1 MKLSIVVPCFNE
13 EEALPIFYET
23 CEKSV
28 SKMPVEAEYW
38 FVDDGSKDHTLAE
51 IKKLQEKD
59 ERVHYISFSRN
70 FGKEAGLLAGLSAAE
85 GDLAVTMDVDLQ
97 DPPSLLPEMY
107 RVIMEEGYDCC
118 AARRSSRQGEPP
130 VRSWFAHRFYHLIN
144 RMSDTEIV
152 DGARDYRMMKRIM
165 VDAIIHDKE
174 YNRFSKGIYSWVG
187 FRTKWLS
194 YENIERSAGKTKWSF
209 WKLFGYA
216 MDGIIAYSTAPLMF
230 IAGLGLAGALIA
242 VVALL
247 FVVIRALIFGD
258 PVAGW
263 PSLVSII
270 LFFGGLQLLCMGIL
284 AMYISKIY
292 LETKKRPVYI
302 VREKK

>member
-1 MKLSIVVPCFNE
+1 MTITLIVPCYNE
-13 EEALPIFYET
+13 QDSIPLFYKEAKRVLEEMHCNYE
-23 CEKSV
+23 
-28 SKMPVEAEYW
+28 ML
-38 FVDDGSKDHTLAE
+38 FINDGSVDGTMSILKSLASQDTGV
-51 IKKLQEKD
+51 K
-59 ERVHYISFSRN
+59 YISFSRN
-70 FGKEAGLLAGLSAAE
+70 FGKEAAMYAGFQHSH
-85 GDLAVTMDVDLQ
+85 GDYTAVMDADLQ
-97 DPPSLLPEMY
+97 DPPCLLKDMVNILQTEP
-107 RVIMEEGYDCC
+107 YDSV
-118 AARRSSRQGEPP
+118 ATRRINRSGEPP
-130 VRSWFAHRFYHLIN
+130 LRSFFARLFYKIIN
-144 RMSDTEIV
+144 AISDAEII
-152 DGARDYRMMKRIM
+152 DGARDFRLMKRNM
-165 VDAIIHDKE
+165 VDAILSMGE
-174 YNRFSKGIYSWVG
+174 YNRFSKGIFGWVG
-187 FRTKWLS
+187 FRTYWLP
-194 YENIERSAGKTKWSF
+194 YQNVERIAGTTKWSF

>member
-1 MKLSIVVPCFNE
+1 MKLSIIVPCFNE
-13 EEALPIFYET
+13 EEALPIFYKT
-23 CEKSV
+23 CQEYV
-28 SKMPVEAEYW
+28 RQLPCEVEYC
-38 FVDDGSKDHTLAE
+38 FVDDGSKDHTLDELRA
-51 IKKLQEKD
+51 LHEKD
-59 ERVHYISFSRN
+59 ETVHYVSFSRN
-70 FGKEAGLLAGLSAAE
+70 FGKEAGLLAGLKLST
-85 GDLAVTMDVDLQ
+85 GDLVVTMDVDLQ

-107 RVIMEEGYDCC
+107 QAVTEEGYDCC
-118 AARRSSRQGEPP
+118 ATRRTTRKGEPP

-144 RMSDTEIV
+144 RMSETEIM
-152 DGARDYRMMKRIM
+152 DGARDYRMMKRVM
-165 VDAIIHDKE
+165 ADAIIQDEE

-187 FRTKWLS
+187 FKTKWIS
-194 YENIERSAGKTKWSF
+194 YENIERSAGKTKWNF
-209 WKLFGYA
+209 GKLFRYGL
-216 MDGIIAYSTAPLMF
+216 DGIIAYSTAPLTF
-230 IAGLGLAGALIA
+230 IAIVGLLAAFIA

-270 LFFGGLQLLCMGIL
+270 LLLGGLELLCMGIL
-284 AMYISKIY
+284 ALYISKIY

>member
-1 MKLSIVVPCFNE
+1 MKLSVVVPCFNE

-23 CEKSV
+23 CEKYV
-28 SKMPVEAEYW
+28 KEMPVEVEYC
-38 FVDDGSKDHTLAE
+38 FVDDGSKDRTLAE
-51 IKKLQEKD
+51 MRELAEKD
-59 ERVHYISFSRN
+59 ERVHYVSFSRN
-70 FGKEAGLLAGLSAAE
+70 FGKEAGLLAGLTLAT
-85 GDLAVTMDVDLQ
+85 GDLVVTMDVDLQ

-107 RVIMEEGYDCC
+107 KGIVEEGYDCV
-118 AARRSSRQGEPP
+118 ATRRTTRKGEPP

-144 RMSDTEIV
+144 RMSETEIV
-152 DGARDYRMMKRIM
+152 DGARDYRMMKRVM
-165 VDAIIHDKE
+165 VDAIIHDEE

-187 FRTKWLS
+187 FRTKWIS
-194 YENIERSAGKTKWSF
+194 YENIERSVGKTKWNF
-209 WKLFGYA
+209 HKLFRYGL
-216 MDGIIAYSTAPLMF
+216 DGIIAYSTAPLTF
-230 IAGLGLAGALIA
+230 IAGVGLVGALIA

-247 FVVIRALIFGD
+247 FVVIRTLIFGD

-263 PSLVSII
+263 PSMVSIV
-270 LFFGGLQLLCMGIL
+270 LFFGGLQLLCLGIL

>member
-23 CEKSV
+23 CEKTV

-194 YENIERSAGKTKWSF
+194 YENIERSAGTVYITDSVPGNSF
-209 WKLFGYA
+209 FLQHLLQRFLFPVLIRTINYIFTHCVL
-216 MDGIIAYSTAPLMF
+216 IIPRLPA
-230 IAGLGLAGALIA
+230 ALIQRFICGSIRI
-242 VVALL
+242 VISPCF
-247 FVVIRALIFGD
+247 FVSR
-258 PVAGW
+258 
-263 PSLVSII
+263 
-270 LFFGGLQLLCMGIL
+270 
-284 AMYISKIY
+284 
-292 LETKKRPVYI
+292 
-302 VREKK
+302 